1 MRRTRVVDLC
11 AVARYCSTAE
21 GEREPMKVS
30 SKFDGC
36 TGLRSTIYDMWRW
49 RHQLP
54 MLWRTL
60 LRRLLRWRS
69 AGCTAVSDSAL

>member
-36 TGLRSTIYDMWRW
+36 TACDQPFTTCGAGDTIADAVA
-49 RHQLP
+49 H
-54 MLWRTL
+54 
-60 LRRLLRWRS
+60 S
-69 AGCTAVSDSAL
+69 VAATAPVAICWMHRGE